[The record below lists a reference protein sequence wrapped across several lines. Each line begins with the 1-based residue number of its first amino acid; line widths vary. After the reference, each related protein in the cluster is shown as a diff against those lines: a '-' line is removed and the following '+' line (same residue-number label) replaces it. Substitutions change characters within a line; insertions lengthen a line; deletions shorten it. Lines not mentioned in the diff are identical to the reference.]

1 MVSDPETELTVL
13 TVSIGFATMGGK
25 NKELLHKLEE
35 ARSMFHSTKWPPK
48 TLRWWSGIQHTPMA
62 AAPTPRS
69 NGIHGWN
76 ITATVSF
83 VTYVIL
89 MNRGDCCG
97 DRLSPYEIS
106 VDGKVCGGKQRR
118 IGQGATSLLWCGL
131 EGTRV
136 RISLPRKGI
145 LTLCGLEILGTRLW
159 ECGNLRRGRSRP
171 RARQMLAGGFLWLVS
186 CKLEAVSLCRQL
198 ATAIIIYHLTDV
210 LR

>member
-1 MVSDPETELTVL
+1 MKWDTTYSHGGCIHTE
-13 TVSIGFATMGGK
+13 
-25 NKELLHKLEE
+25 EQWHPWLEYN
-35 ARSMFHSTKWPPK
+35 
-48 TLRWWSGIQHTPMA
+48 
-62 AAPTPRS
+62 S
-69 NGIHGWN
+69 NFLKDN
-76 ITATVSF
+76 EKDKFF

-145 LTLCGLEILGTRLW
+145 LTLCGLEILGTRL
-159 ECGNLRRGRSRP
+159 
-171 RARQMLAGGFLWLVS
+171 
-186 CKLEAVSLCRQL
+186 
-198 ATAIIIYHLTDV
+198 
-210 LR
+210 